1 MSHHRTRL
9 TRRLRDEAALYV
21 RSHHHPARTVGL
33 PAEMMLLR
41 PLADGLLDTVVP
53 PVTDQDAVVGARVMP
68 PPILTAISAKAGP
81 HRATSEFWYD

>member
-1 MSHHRTRL
+1 
-9 TRRLRDEAALYV
+9 
-21 RSHHHPARTVGL
+21 
-33 PAEMMLLR
+33 MMLLR